1 MNKVTKHELNYAM
14 IYHLNGSLAYEGF
27 LSNWEFGLN
36 NQTVTLWFIDGS
48 VFRTSVNYVFMMHK
62 DYDD

>member
-1 MNKVTKHELNYAM
+1 MKKVTKHELNHAM

-27 LSNWEFGLN
+27 LLNWQFDAN

-48 VFRTSVNYVFMMHK
+48 VLRTSVNYVFMMHK

>member
-1 MNKVTKHELNYAM
+1 MNKVTKHELNYAKV
-14 IYHLNGSLAYEGF
+14 YYLNGSLAYEGF

-48 VFRTSVNYVFMMHK
+48 VLRTSVNYVFMMHK